1 MLIFEMDALKTFGK
15 KLWKGWMWFAE
26 KIGWINQQILLGVVY
41 FIFIGIYALIYDAI
55 KLFKHKPE
63 TMWREF
69 EHQPETLE
77 ALEKQF

>member
-1 MLIFEMDALKTFGK
+1 MDVLKTLGK
-15 KLWKGWMWFAE
+15 KLWKGWMAFAE
-26 KIGWINQQILLGVVY
+26 KIGWVNEHILLGVVY
-41 FIFIGIYALIYDAI
+41 FIFIGIYALIYDVI
-55 KLFKHKPE
+55 KLFKAKPK